1 MASIMDTLFGVST
14 ERFQEER
21 EAAADAQA
29 LAFARLSPIEK
40 ASYGVQRGAYGLAG
54 ALGGALGGKD
64 PALARNTMRQQIATQ
79 INFADLKSIADGVEL
94 LRKANDPQGAM
105 MLADVYRK
113 AESESALA
121 KQRNAA
127 AERERLPAVNP
138 NIQVSEQIAA
148 LRISLKRLEASPPSP
163 ETDDLK
169 ENLTYKLEELMRL
182 SGTKQPEFL
191 AKAAQLQ
198 GLKADLRVLKS
209 QPEPNKEAIQRIEDS
224 IQAIEGVPKDGK
236 TPTKIGVAAEG
247 KKQVVY
253 YDPNKDEQFVL
264 DIGSDGKQVR
274 KSYTGSV
281 DTKTMDIRLPGQPVK
296 PKDWMDLT
304 QNVLSKDPIMQDTSR
319 VLSEGPKLINI
330 INSST
335 SNDISAAAL
344 PKALSAFI
352 GKDSSLSN
360 LDIATFAK
368 TGGLDNR
375 LAESVNKFFTGRATE
390 VKKDQAQQFAIALY
404 RGALIERKRKL
415 QDSVKEYGYED
426 SPNYKFALE
435 SIDKQLAQ
443 FKLVEKGKTQPSTQ
457 KTGIPLLDKY
467 LPQEESK

>member
-1 MASIMDTLFGVST
+1 MADSMVAGLFGLTPEMYQNQQYQQDLKRGYELAQLSPG
-14 ERFQEER
+14 
-21 EAAADAQA
+21 AAAQA
-29 LAFARLSPIEK
+29 GLQ
-40 ASYGVQRGAYGLAG
+40 ASVGQLGRGVAGLMG
-54 ALGGALGGKD
+54 VED
-64 PALARNTMRQQIATQ
+64 PQMKIISARQQIIGRLDQTNPTSMLEGAKMLAQ
-79 INFADLKSIADGVEL
+79 MGDQQGAFALADYA
-94 LRKANDPQGAM
+94 RKAQSEMALMQQRTAEKMTPQ
-105 MLADVYRK
+105 
-113 AESESALA
+113 E
-121 KQRNAA
+121 RNAA
-127 AERERLPAVNP
+127 AYARSVAVPGTPQYNSIYQTTLQSLISQEKPDLTTPAQKN
-138 NIQVSEQIAA
+138 ARDFA
-148 LRISLKRLEASPPSP
+148 LRAGP
-163 ETDDLK
+163 EGSSAFTDA
-169 ENLTYKLEELMRL
+169 YYAKLEEFT
-182 SGTKQPEFL
+182 SKPE
-191 AKAAQLQ
+191 Q
-198 GLKADLRVLKS
+198 V
-209 QPEPNKEAIQRIEDS
+209 
-224 IQAIEGVPKDGK
+224 GK

-264 DIGSDGKQVR
+264 DIGADGKQVR
-274 KSYTGSV
+274 KPYTGSV

-319 VLSEGPKLINI
+319 ILSEGPKLINI

-344 PKALSAFI
+344 PKALSAFV

-360 LDIATFAK
+360 LDIATFAT

-443 FKLVEKGKTQPSTQ
+443 FKLVEKGKTQPSRQ
-457 KTGIPLLDKY
+457 KTGNPLLDKY
-467 LPQEESK
+467 LSQEESK

>member
-1 MASIMDTLFGVST
+1 MAEIVQSLFGVT
-14 ERFQEER
+14 PEMYQQNQQ
-21 EAAADAQA
+21 AQADARA
-29 LAFARLSPIEK
+29 LQYAKLSPFEQANYAI
-40 ASYGVQRGAYGLAG
+40 GRGANM
-54 ALGGALGGKD
+54 LGGAVARGLGGED
-64 PALARNTMRQQIATQ
+64 PELARITTRQQISGQ
-79 INFADLKSIADGVEL
+79 INYADPNSIARGVEML
-94 LRKANDPQGAM
+94 QRAGDGQGAM

-113 AESESALA
+113 AESEVALA
-121 KQRNAA
+121 AQRNAA
-127 AERERLPAVNP
+127 AARERLPPVNA
-138 NIQVSEQIAA
+138 NLQIAEQIAS
-148 LRISLKRLEASPPSP
+148 LKISLKRLEALPPSP
-163 ETDDLK
+163 ETDDTK
-169 ENLTYKLEELMRL
+169 ERLTYQLEELVRL
-182 SGTKQPEFL
+182 SGTKPPDFL
-191 AKAAQLQ
+191 AKAAELQ
-198 GLKADLRVLKS
+198 GLKANLRFLKS

-264 DIGSDGKQVR
+264 DIGPDGKQVR

-281 DTKTMDIRLPGQPVK
+281 DTKTMDIRLPGEPVK

-375 LAESVNKFFTGRATE
+375 LAESVNKFFTGRTTE

-435 SIDKQLAQ
+435 NIDKQLAQ
-443 FKLVEKGKTQPSTQ
+443 FKLIEKGKTQPSTR

-467 LPQEESK
+467 LPEEENK